1 MRLGLQGTG
10 RRSRGMDAG
19 DKTLQRDFYLLL
31 AAWSTL
37 VAASFAWYF
46 WQENKGLS
54 ETAAKEARAILDRDN
69 AYRHWLVEQ
78 GGVYVKPSEKLP
90 GDPYLK
96 HPQRDVVTTSGM
108 RLTLLNPAF
117 VLREVQT
124 RQADPMRGR
133 SRVVSLT
140 PLNPQNAADAWE
152 RRGLD
157 SLAGGNDRF
166 EIVDSPAGAQMRA
179 MRPFFASPPCLACHP
194 DFADGQ
200 LAGAITASVP
210 LAPYQELNNTELRAA
225 ALGHGTIWVAGL
237 AGIGLA
243 HRRRR
248 QHAGQQRAWALSLE
262 SMNVELERRVAARTE
277 ELTRALRELE
287 AFSYSVSHDLRAPL
301 RALNGYAHLLR
312 ESQGDKL
319 DAEQRGM
326 FERIARNAEKMGEL
340 IDDILEYSRTGREP
354 LKRAAVDLDVLARDV
369 VREQAEH
376 HPAARIDIAPLPPV
390 VGDPIML
397 RQVFANLVANALK
410 FSARRAQPVVE
421 IGASVDN
428 GMAHCFIR
436 DNGAGFDM
444 AHAGKLFQL
453 FQRVHHEREF
463 PGTGVGL
470 AIVKRIIER
479 HGGRVWAEA
488 APDAGATF
496 HFTLPLSGN
505 RS

>member
-1 MRLGLQGTG
+1 
-10 RRSRGMDAG
+10 MDAG

-46 WQENKGLS
+46 WQESKGLA
-54 ETAAKEARAILDRDN
+54 ETATKEARAILDRDN

-96 HPQRDVVTTSGM
+96 HPQRDVVTTAGM

-117 VLREVQT
+117 VLREVQS
-124 RQADPMRGR
+124 RQADPKRGR
-133 SRVVSLT
+133 SRVVSVT
-140 PLNPQNAADAWE
+140 PLNPQNAADDWE
-152 RRGLD
+152 RRELD
-157 SLAGGNDRF
+157 ALAGGNDRY
-166 EIVDSPAGAQMRA
+166 EIVGSPQGAQMRA
-179 MRPFFASPPCLACHP
+179 LRPFFASPPCLACHA
-194 DFADGQ
+194 DFRDGQ
-200 LAGAITASVP
+200 LAGAISASVP
-210 LAPYQELNNTELRAA
+210 LAPYHEINNMELRVA
-225 ALGHGTIWVAGL
+225 ALSHGAIWFAGL

-248 QHAGQQRAWALSLE
+248 QHAGQQRAWTRSLE
-262 SMNVELERRVAARTE
+262 SMNVELERRVVARTE

-301 RALNGYAHLLR
+301 RALNGYAHLLK

-319 DAEQRGM
+319 DAEQRRM
-326 FERIARNAEKMGEL
+326 FERIAHNAEKMGEL

-354 LKRAAVDLDVLARDV
+354 LKRAAVDLDVLAHDV
-369 VREQAEH
+369 VRELAEH
-376 HPAARIDIAPLPPV
+376 HPAARIGIAPLPPV
-390 VGDPIML
+390 VGDAIML
-397 RQVFANLVANALK
+397 RQVLTNLVANALK
-410 FSARRAQPVVE
+410 FSARRAQPAVE
-421 IGASVDN
+421 IGASLEN
-428 GMAHCFIR
+428 GLAHCFVR

-444 AHAGKLFQL
+444 AHAGKLFNL
-453 FQRVHHEREF
+453 FQRVHHESEF

-496 HFTLPLSGN
+496 HFTLPLSAN
-505 RS
+505 QA

>member
-1 MRLGLQGTG
+1 
-10 RRSRGMDAG
+10 MDAG
-19 DKTLQRDFYLLL
+19 DKTLQRDFYLIL
-31 AAWSTL
+31 AAWSIL

-96 HPQRDVVTTSGM
+96 DPQRDVVTTAGM

-354 LKRAAVDLDVLARDV
+354 LRRAAVDLDVLARDV

-390 VGDPIML
+390 VGDAIML

>member
-1 MRLGLQGTG
+1 
-10 RRSRGMDAG
+10 MDAG
-19 DKTLQRDFYLLL
+19 DKTLQRDFYLIL
-31 AAWSTL
+31 AAWSLL

-354 LKRAAVDLDVLARDV
+354 LRRAAVDLDVLARDI

-421 IGASVDN
+421 IGASVDY

-496 HFTLPLSGN
+496 HFTLPLSAN

>member
-1 MRLGLQGTG
+1 
-10 RRSRGMDAG
+10 MDAG
-19 DKTLQRDFYLLL
+19 DKTLQRDFYLIL
-31 AAWSTL
+31 AAWSLL

-54 ETAAKEARAILDRDN
+54 ETATKEARAILDRDN

-78 GGVYVKPSEKLP
+78 GGVYVRPSEKLP

-96 HPQRDVVTTSGM
+96 HPQRDVVTTAGM

-390 VGDPIML
+390 VGDAIML

>member
-1 MRLGLQGTG
+1 
-10 RRSRGMDAG
+10 MDAG
-19 DKTLQRDFYLLL
+19 DKTLQRDFYLIL
-31 AAWSTL
+31 AAWSLL

-421 IGASVDN
+421 IGASVEN
-428 GMAHCFIR
+428 GMVHCFIR

-444 AHAGKLFQL
+444 AHAGKLFNL

-496 HFTLPLSGN
+496 HFTLPLSAN

>member
-1 MRLGLQGTG
+1 
-10 RRSRGMDAG
+10 MDAG
-19 DKTLQRDFYLLL
+19 DKTLQRDFYLIL
-31 AAWSTL
+31 AAWSIL

-96 HPQRDVVTTSGM
+96 HPQRDVVTTAGM

-463 PGTGVGL
+463 PGTGVCL

>member
-1 MRLGLQGTG
+1 
-10 RRSRGMDAG
+10 MDAG
-19 DKTLQRDFYLLL
+19 DKTLQRDFYLLM

-46 WQENKGLS
+46 WQESKSLAV
-54 ETAAKEARAILDRDN
+54 TATKEARAILDRDN

-96 HPQRDVVTTSGM
+96 HPQRDVVTTAGM

-124 RQADPMRGR
+124 RQLDAMRGR
-133 SRVVSLT
+133 SRVVSVT
-140 PLNPQNAADAWE
+140 PLNPQNAADDWE

-166 EIVDSPAGAQMRA
+166 EIVDAPEGAQMRA

-200 LAGAITASVP
+200 LAGAITTSVP
-210 LAPYQELNNTELRAA
+210 LAPYHEINNTELRVA
-225 ALGHGTIWVAGL
+225 ALSHGAIWFAGL

-248 QHAGQQRAWALSLE
+248 QHAGQQRTWTRSLE
-262 SMNVELERRVAARTE
+262 SMNVELERRVTARTE
-277 ELTRALRELE
+277 ELTRALHELE

-301 RALNGYAHLLR
+301 RALNGYAHLLK

-319 DAEQRGM
+319 DAEQRRM

-354 LKRAAVDLDVLARDV
+354 LKRAAVDLDVLARDI

-376 HPAARIDIAPLPPV
+376 HPAARIDIVPLPPV
-390 VGDPIML
+390 VGDAIML

-410 FSARRAQPVVE
+410 FSAQRAKPVVE
-421 IGASVDN
+421 IGASVEN

-444 AHAGKLFQL
+444 AHAGKLFNL
-453 FQRVHHEREF
+453 FQRVHHESEF

-505 RS
+505 QP

>member
-1 MRLGLQGTG
+1 
-10 RRSRGMDAG
+10 MDAG
-19 DKTLQRDFYLLL
+19 DKTLQRDFYLIL
-31 AAWSTL
+31 AAWSIL

-96 HPQRDVVTTSGM
+96 HPQRDVVTTAGM

-496 HFTLPLSGN
+496 HFTLPLSAN

>member
-1 MRLGLQGTG
+1 
-10 RRSRGMDAG
+10 MDAG
-19 DKTLQRDFYLLL
+19 DKTLQRDFYLIL
-31 AAWSTL
+31 AAWSIL

-96 HPQRDVVTTSGM
+96 HPQRDVVTTAGM

-410 FSARRAQPVVE
+410 FSARRAQPAVE
-421 IGASVDN
+421 IGASLEN
-428 GMAHCFIR
+428 GLAHCFVR

-444 AHAGKLFQL
+444 AHAGKLFNL
-453 FQRVHHEREF
+453 FQRVHHESEF

>member
-1 MRLGLQGTG
+1 
-10 RRSRGMDAG
+10 MDAG
-19 DKTLQRDFYLLL
+19 DKTLQRDFYLIL
-31 AAWSTL
+31 AAWSIL

-78 GGVYVKPSEKLP
+78 GGVYVRPSEKLP

-96 HPQRDVVTTSGM
+96 HPQRDVVTTAGM

-237 AGIGLA
+237 AGIVILA
-243 HRRRR
+243 
-248 QHAGQQRAWALSLE
+248 GCSLVCLLAL
-262 SMNVELERRVAARTE
+262 V
-277 ELTRALRELE
+277 
-287 AFSYSVSHDLRAPL
+287 PL
-301 RALNGYAHLLR
+301 YLKR
-312 ESQGDKL
+312 GDKAFAVL
-319 DAEQRGM
+319 CLAEV
-326 FERIARNAEKMGEL
+326 
-340 IDDILEYSRTGREP
+340 
-354 LKRAAVDLDVLARDV
+354 AVVVLA
-369 VREQAEH
+369 
-376 HPAARIDIAPLPPV
+376 
-390 VGDPIML
+390 
-397 RQVFANLVANALK
+397 
-410 FSARRAQPVVE
+410 
-421 IGASVDN
+421 AS
-428 GMAHCFIR
+428 
-436 DNGAGFDM
+436 
-444 AHAGKLFQL
+444 
-453 FQRVHHEREF
+453 
-463 PGTGVGL
+463 GV
-470 AIVKRIIER
+470 
-479 HGGRVWAEA
+479 
-488 APDAGATF
+488 
-496 HFTLPLSGN
+496 LSGGH
-505 RS
+505 

>member
-1 MRLGLQGTG
+1 
-10 RRSRGMDAG
+10 MDAG
-19 DKTLQRDFYLLL
+19 DKTLQRDFYLIL
-31 AAWSTL
+31 AAWSLL

-96 HPQRDVVTTSGM
+96 HPQRDVVTTAGM

>member
-1 MRLGLQGTG
+1 
-10 RRSRGMDAG
+10 MDAG
-19 DKTLQRDFYLLL
+19 DKTLQRDFYLIL
-31 AAWSTL
+31 AAWSIL

>member
-1 MRLGLQGTG
+1 
-10 RRSRGMDAG
+10 MDAG
-19 DKTLQRDFYLLL
+19 DKTLQRDFYLIL
-31 AAWSTL
+31 AAWSLL

-117 VLREVQT
+117 VLREVQS

-133 SRVVSLT
+133 SRVVSVT
-140 PLNPQNAADAWE
+140 PLNPQNAADVWE

-166 EIVDSPAGAQMRA
+166 EIVDSPEGAQMRA

-210 LAPYQELNNTELRAA
+210 LAPYQELNNTELRVA
-225 ALGHGTIWVAGL
+225 ALGHGAIWVAGL

-248 QHAGQQRAWALSLE
+248 LHAGQQRAWALSLE

-354 LKRAAVDLDVLARDV
+354 LRRAAVDLDVLARDI

-390 VGDPIML
+390 VGDAIML

-410 FSARRAQPVVE
+410 FSARRTQPVVE

>member
-1 MRLGLQGTG
+1 
-10 RRSRGMDAG
+10 MDAG
-19 DKTLQRDFYLLL
+19 DKTLQRDFYLIL
-31 AAWSTL
+31 AAWSIL

-78 GGVYVKPSEKLP
+78 GGVYVRPSEKLP

-96 HPQRDVVTTSGM
+96 HPQRDVVTTAGM

>member
-1 MRLGLQGTG
+1 
-10 RRSRGMDAG
+10 MDAG
-19 DKTLQRDFYLLL
+19 DKTLQRDFYLIL
-31 AAWSTL
+31 AAWSIL

-96 HPQRDVVTTSGM
+96 HPQRDVVTTAGM

>member
-1 MRLGLQGTG
+1 
-10 RRSRGMDAG
+10 MDAG
-19 DKTLQRDFYLLL
+19 DKTLQRDFYLIL
-31 AAWSTL
+31 AAWSLL

-78 GGVYVKPSEKLP
+78 GGVYVRPSEKLP

-96 HPQRDVVTTSGM
+96 HPQRDVVTTAGM

>member
-1 MRLGLQGTG
+1 
-10 RRSRGMDAG
+10 MDAG
-19 DKTLQRDFYLLL
+19 DKTLQRDFYLIL
-31 AAWSTL
+31 AAWSIL

-96 HPQRDVVTTSGM
+96 HPQRDVVTTAGM

-248 QHAGQQRAWALSLE
+248 QHAGQQRAWALSLD

-277 ELTRALRELE
+277 ELPRALRELE
-287 AFSYSVSHDLRAPL
+287 AVSDSVSHDLRAPL

>member
-1 MRLGLQGTG
+1 
-10 RRSRGMDAG
+10 MDAG
-19 DKTLQRDFYLLL
+19 DKTLQRDFYLIL
-31 AAWSTL
+31 AAWSLL

-354 LKRAAVDLDVLARDV
+354 LKRAAVDLDVLARDI

-376 HPAARIDIAPLPPV
+376 HPAARIGIAPLPPV

>member
-1 MRLGLQGTG
+1 
-10 RRSRGMDAG
+10 MDAG
-19 DKTLQRDFYLLL
+19 DKTLQRDFYLIL
-31 AAWSTL
+31 AAWSIL

-117 VLREVQT
+117 VLREVQS

-354 LKRAAVDLDVLARDV
+354 LRRAAVDLDVLARDV

-421 IGASVDN
+421 IGASVEN
-428 GMAHCFIR
+428 GMVHCFIR